1 MHSITLKVQR
11 IALNLAHKSTVFI
24 LVNMILIKDQNGEYS
39 MYLSSEK
46 KTENMCLM

>member
-24 LVNMILIKDQNGEYS
+24 VNMILIKDQNGEYS